1 MKHDNEDWEITEWAH
16 IIMIKYYLHTWIV
29 NIHFV
34 GNVEILSEIQR
45 SECGDQ
51 IMLWYIKI
59 KGSKQEF
66 LMAEI
71 RYSW

>member
-51 IMLWYIKI
+51 IMLWY
-59 KGSKQEF
+59 SK
-66 LMAEI
+66 
-71 RYSW
+71 